1 MHFITS
7 CPFRFFYSYGHE
19 SKPKLN
25 FFLSTRELQLRMGLV
40 APMTVSRPFK
50 KLEKKEV
57 IKETKKGSMAGLQ
70 TFSYRWLV
78 QGKTK
83 GKNPPQKD
91 AA

>member
-1 MHFITS
+1 
-7 CPFRFFYSYGHE
+7 
-19 SKPKLN
+19 
-25 FFLSTRELQLRMGLV
+25 
-40 APMTVSRPFK
+40 MTASRLFK

-70 TFSYRWLV
+70 ASSYRWLV
-78 QGKTK
+78 QCKTK

>member
-1 MHFITS
+1 
-7 CPFRFFYSYGHE
+7 
-19 SKPKLN
+19 
-25 FFLSTRELQLRMGLV
+25 
-40 APMTVSRPFK
+40 MTVSRPFK

-70 TFSYRWLV
+70 TSSYRWLV